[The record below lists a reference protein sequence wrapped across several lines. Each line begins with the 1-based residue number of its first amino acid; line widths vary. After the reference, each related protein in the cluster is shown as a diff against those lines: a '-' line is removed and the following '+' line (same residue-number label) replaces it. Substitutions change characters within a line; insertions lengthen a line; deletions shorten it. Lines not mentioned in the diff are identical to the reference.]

1 MQHENIKICVESR
14 RGAIMPDTQRSY
26 AKGLTMLEMIISLAI
41 IAVMFAV
48 MLPQFKNIQNSWAS
62 KQATAE
68 AIQNGRILIDRLS
81 RDLAKAAQIT
91 AVSDPCDTTGY
102 IEFEGNDA
110 ITYRY
115 EIGADNIVEFGP
127 VGNLSDLA
135 GPVSQL
141 QFTCYDAQD
150 LDTPI
155 TTVGDIRCVK
165 VQVTLTNAG
174 PGQDQNF
181 TASAYLR
188 TNVASQGITQG
199 VSSSFGITTGNTPAL
214 ATIDVTHYLCAYT
227 GPGDDGWA
235 TVLTVDT
242 ASSTVSTEVPFEYDT
257 VGGKYAA
264 LARIDATHYLC
275 AYTGPGNDGW
285 AVVLEIEPFN
295 WTISSGTAFEFD
307 NTSGLTPAIEKID
320 AEHYLCAYTGPG
332 SDGWAV
338 VLDVNPVTWTVSM
351 GTPFEFDAVNGEAPA
366 LSKIDDSHYLCAYQ
380 GPFNDGWAVVLT
392 VSGGSW
398 TITNETPF
406 EFDGVNGLAPALSRM
421 DAGHYLCAYTGE
433 GNDGW
438 AVVLTVN
445 MGSWNISKAM
455 PFEYDAMN
463 AEGSAL
469 VTMADSSR
477 RLCSYMGS
485 FQYLWA
491 TVLVV
496 DTGDWDISQEST
508 AMLTSIQ
515 ALAPDLV
522 QIDDENHL
530 CAYEDRTNDGWVMIL
545 NIPELRP

>member
-1 MQHENIKICVESR
+1 MTVKNCKNI
-14 RGAIMPDTQRSY
+14 AL
-26 AKGLTMLEMIISLAI
+26 KGLTMMEMIISLAI
-41 IAVMFAV
+41 IAVLFAV

-68 AIQNGRILIDRLS
+68 ALQNGRILIDRLS

-102 IEFEGNDA
+102 IEFVGNDA

-127 VGNLSDLA
+127 VGTLSDLA

-141 QFTCYDAQD
+141 QFTCFDAQD

-165 VQVTLTNAG
+165 VQTTLTNTG
-174 PGQDQNF
+174 HGQDQTF

-199 VSSSFGITTGNTPAL
+199 ISSSFGITTGNTPAL
-214 ATIDVTHYLCAYT
+214 ATIDATHYLCAYT

-264 LARIDATHYLC
+264 LARIDTTHYLC

-295 WTISSGTAFEFD
+295 WTISCGTALEFD
-307 NTSGLTPAIEKID
+307 STLGFTPAIEKID

-332 SDGWAV
+332 SNGWAV
-338 VLDVNPVTWTVSM
+338 VLNVNPMTWTVSM

-366 LSKIDDSHYLCAYQ
+366 LSKINDSHYLCAYQ
-380 GPFNDGWAVVLT
+380 GALNDGWAVVLT
-392 VSGGSW
+392 VDTGDWSISK
-398 TITNETPF
+398 ETPF
-406 EFDGVNGLAPALSRM
+406 EFDTINGLTPALCKIN
-421 DAGHYLCAYTGE
+421 DTHYLCAYTGQDD
-433 GNDGW
+433 DGW

-445 MGSWNISKAM
+445 MGSWIISKGT
-455 PFEYDAMN
+455 PFEFDSAD
-463 AEGSAL
+463 GSSPAL
-469 VTMADSSR
+469 VQMAGGSR
-477 RLCSYMGS
+477 YLCSYVGP
-485 FQYLWA
+485 FVYLWV

-496 DTGDWDISQEST
+496 DTDVWDISQEST
-508 AMLTSIQ
+508 AMLTSVK
-515 ALAPDLV
+515 ALQPDLV
-522 QIDDENHL
+522 QIDDKNHL

-545 NIPELRP
+545 NVGGELRP

>member
-1 MQHENIKICVESR
+1 MTVKNCKNI
-14 RGAIMPDTQRSY
+14 AL
-26 AKGLTMLEMIISLAI
+26 KGLTMMEMIISLAI
-41 IAVMFAV
+41 IAVIFAV

-68 AIQNGRILIDRLS
+68 AIQNGRILISYLNQN
-81 RDLAKAAQIT
+81 LAKAARIT

-110 ITYRY
+110 ITYRC

-127 VGNLSDLA
+127 IGSLVDLA
-135 GPVSQL
+135 GPVNQL

-165 VQVTLTNAG
+165 VEVILTNAG

-199 VSSSFGITTGNTPAL
+199 ISSSFGITTGNTPAL
-214 ATIDVTHYLCAYT
+214 AIINATHCLCAYT
-227 GPGDDGWA
+227 GTGDDGWA

-285 AVVLEIEPFN
+285 AVVLTVNPGN
-295 WTISSGTAFEFD
+295 WKISKGSAFEFD
-307 NTSGLTPAIEKID
+307 NTLGVTPAIEKID
-320 AEHYLCAYTGPG
+320 ANHYLCAYTGPG
-332 SDGWAV
+332 SSGWAV
-338 VLDVNPVTWTVSM
+338 VLNVSSGTWTVSM
-351 GTPFEFDAVNGEAPA
+351 GTPFEFDAVNGEVPA

-406 EFDGVNGLAPALSRM
+406 EFDGVNGLAPALSRV

-445 MGSWNISKAM
+445 TGNWSISKGT
-455 PFEYDAMN
+455 PFEFDSAD
-463 AEGSAL
+463 GSSPAL
-469 VTMADSSR
+469 VQMASGSR
-477 RLCSYMGS
+477 YLCSYVGP
-485 FQYLWA
+485 FVYLWA

-496 DTGDWDISQEST
+496 DTDVWDISHEST
-508 AMLTSIQ
+508 AMLTSVK
-515 ALAPDLV
+515 AMAPDLV
-522 QIDDENHL
+522 QIDDKNHL

-545 NIPELRP
+545 NVGGELRP